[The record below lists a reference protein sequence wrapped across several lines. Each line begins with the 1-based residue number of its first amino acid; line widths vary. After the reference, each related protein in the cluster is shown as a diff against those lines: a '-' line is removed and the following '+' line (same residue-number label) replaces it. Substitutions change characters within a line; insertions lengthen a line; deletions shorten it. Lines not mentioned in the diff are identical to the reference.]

1 MGAEK
6 HNRLRAHA
14 LAILIMD
21 HLRERSEAGS
31 EPVTLWSLNRAICER
46 YDLHGAARSSQYSA
60 VRRVVASLEAAA
72 RIRSVKHWDPVN
84 ERYTKRLYPCS
95 EN

>member
-1 MGAEK
+1 MGAEQ

-21 HLRERSEAGS
+21 HLRAHSDES

-46 YDLHGAARSSQYSA
+46 YDLHGASRLRQYSA

-72 RIRSVKHWDPVN
+72 RIRTEKRWDAVN

-95 EN
+95 ES